1 MSTLGE
7 RIRTLRKKRGLT
19 LEQLAGDALT
29 KGMLSLIE
37 NNRSKPSMESLS
49 YIAERLGVKVSELL
63 EDVNREQLGGI
74 LDQVEKLFYT
84 EPDRYGET
92 AKKNFEKII
101 ELIRPILGQLDSS
114 YESARLLD
122 LYGRTLYYLG
132 EDGFEHVLEKAA
144 VIYDELHLTS
154 RRADLGIFRV
164 SQKFAEHD
172 YRNALKLFLDEKG
185 EIKQKHAYIDPLT
198 RLELGY
204 YEAVLQFA
212 VGNEELALKAMEDV
226 IDFSKKERLFY
237 LTDYLYQ
244 LALGYAIMD
253 NDTEKMD
260 LYSKK
265 LKQFTD
271 FTEDPFSKA
280 RYELMKAEVMRL
292 RHQNYKSVLEICNRY
307 LNESNNVEKF
317 TLPFFYLLKG
327 ISHWHLDEYEKSL
340 AALSEVEIPKVVHHP
355 FDLSWLY
362 TRDAYKALC
371 YAKLNDWTKARMYA
385 QTALE
390 NIRSMPHTIYQDFIK
405 ETYDQIVGKREEQK

>member
-63 EDVNREQLGGI
+63 EDVNREQLGDI

-84 EPDRYGET
+84 EPDRYTEV
-92 AKKNFEKII
+92 AKENFEKII
-101 ELIRPILGQLDSS
+101 ELIRPFLKQLDSS

-132 EDGFEHVLEKAA
+132 EGGFEHVLEKAA
-144 VIYDELHLTS
+144 VIYDELNLTS
-154 RRADLGIFRV
+154 RRADLGFFRV

-172 YRNALKLFLDEKG
+172 YRNSLKLFLEEKK
-185 EIKQKHAYIDPLT
+185 EIEQKHAYIDPLT
-198 RLELGY
+198 RLALGY
-204 YEAVLQFA
+204 NEAVLQFA
-212 VGNEELALKAMEDV
+212 VGNEELALKVMEDV
-226 IDFSKKERLFY
+226 IDFSKIKRLFY

-253 NDTEKMD
+253 NDMEKMD

-292 RHQNYKSVLEICNRY
+292 RDQNYKGVLEICNRY
-307 LNESNNVEKF
+307 LEQSTDVETF
-317 TLPFFYLLKG
+317 TFPFFYLLKG
-327 ISHWHLDEYEKSL
+327 ISYWHFGEYEKSL
-340 AALSEVEIPKVVHHP
+340 ASLNKVVIPEVLHHP

-362 TRDAYKALC
+362 TKDAYIALC
-371 YAKLNDWTKARMYA
+371 YAKLNDWTKAKKYA
-385 QTALE
+385 QRAWE
-390 NIRSMPHTIYQDFIK
+390 NIQSMPHTIYQDFIK
-405 ETYDQIVGKREEQK
+405 ETYDQIVGKQDEQK